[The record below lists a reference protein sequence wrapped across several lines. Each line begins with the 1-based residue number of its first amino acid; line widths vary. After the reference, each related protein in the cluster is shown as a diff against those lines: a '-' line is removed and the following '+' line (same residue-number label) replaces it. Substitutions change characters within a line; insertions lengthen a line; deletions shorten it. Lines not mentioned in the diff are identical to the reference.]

1 MCSSKVPSTW
11 PNDTPF
17 KEGFKE
23 LCGLLEDKFKD
34 KSSHYLKFLLFIL
47 YIFFFTKL
55 LQIALFNLRLI
66 EFFIKFPYL
75 SFFCELNFI
84 SFFFSVHFSIS
95 HRISFKTALTRK
107 N

>member
-75 SFFCELNFI
+75 SFFLRIEFYFI
-84 SFFFSVHFSIS
+84 FFFCPFFHFSSNLI
-95 HRISFKTALTRK
+95 
-107 N
+107 